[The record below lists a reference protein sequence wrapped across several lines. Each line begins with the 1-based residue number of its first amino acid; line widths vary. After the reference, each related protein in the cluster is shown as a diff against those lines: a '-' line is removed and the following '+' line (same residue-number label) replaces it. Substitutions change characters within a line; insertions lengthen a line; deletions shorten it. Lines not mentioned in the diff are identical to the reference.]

1 MSRLPVHKLKTRAER
16 LKLNSGAKAYV
27 LPEWQISMRR
37 GRDPRIARLAVSIC
51 RKFGARSR
59 FYHHQ
64 AAALLRWM
72 QDPKNFY
79 YVNEAGERIQD
90 PIVTIAWKMGDC
102 DDGVVL
108 LCALFESIRLD
119 WRFVLSG
126 RNPDGTR
133 ARYIEGSGPPPEGVK
148 WNHIYCMVGVPPFT
162 VKKWYFCE
170 VTMKVPMGW
179 DIVSGD
185 KSQVPQDLPEV
196 TGEYGAATSALIGG
210 AVGASVADEV
220 SDSSGLDWKKIGLA
234 VGTGV
239 AVSVGTSLLLDL
251 IKGEGLWKETGPLS
265 HRLKRASDFPLRLM
279 FQDTKR

>member
-27 LPEWQISMRR
+27 LPEWQNLAHPDRLAVMREISMRR

-126 RNPDGTR
+126 RNPDG
-133 ARYIEGSGPPPEGVK
+133 V
-148 WNHIYCMVGVPPFT
+148 
-162 VKKWYFCE
+162 
-170 VTMKVPMGW
+170 
-179 DIVSGD
+179 
-185 KSQVPQDLPEV
+185 
-196 TGEYGAATSALIGG
+196 
-210 AVGASVADEV
+210 
-220 SDSSGLDWKKIGLA
+220 
-234 VGTGV
+234 
-239 AVSVGTSLLLDL
+239 
-251 IKGEGLWKETGPLS
+251 
-265 HRLKRASDFPLRLM
+265 LM
-279 FQDTKR
+279 NSP